1 MEKYNLDDKG
11 GLFKFIAKSPSKIVK
26 QGDNIEFKHFGTF
39 NLIKATA
46 SDITETSFR
55 IQSTDKIVDAKI
67 STGDH
72 VMLYYSTGDHY
83 IISGEVGTVNKLDP
97 IDLVIKVI
105 KIEKF
110 KDLIK
115 EKKYCVSL
123 NANFKIVGV
132 PENKQASI
140 KNISFGGIKADCNED
155 IMMEDIIEVTVY
167 VDKLNKMPFKGRI
180 VRKNKIDN
188 KYEYGVEYSEV
199 TESSNKLLT
208 RLIHDIEGR
217 I

>member
-1 MEKYNLDDKG
+1 MEKYNLDEKG

-26 QGDNIEFKHFGTF
+26 QGDSIELKHFGIF
-39 NLIKATA
+39 NLIKSTA

-72 VMLYYSTGDHY
+72 VMLYYSTGDNY
-83 IISGEVGTVNKLDP
+83 VITGIVGTVNKLDP
-97 IDLVIKVI
+97 IDLVIKVV

-123 NANFKIVGV
+123 NANFKIVGLA
-132 PENKQASI
+132 ESKQAAV
-140 KNISFGGIKADCNED
+140 KNISFGGIKADCSED
-155 IMMEDIIEVTVY
+155 IMLEDTIDVTIY

-180 VRKNKIDN
+180 VRKNKVDN
-188 KYEYGVEYSEV
+188 KFEYGVEYSEV

-208 RLIHDIEGR
+208 RLIYDIESR
-217 I
+217 V

>member
-26 QGDNIEFKHFGTF
+26 QGDSIELKHFGIF
-39 NLIKATA
+39 NLIKAAA

-55 IQSTDKIVDAKI
+55 IQSTDKIADAKI

-72 VMLYYSTGDHY
+72 VMLYYSTGDNY
-83 IISGEVGTVNKLDP
+83 IITGEVGTVNKLDP
-97 IDLVIKVI
+97 IDLVIKVV
-105 KIEKF
+105 KIEKL
-110 KDLIK
+110 KDLVK

-123 NANFKIVGV
+123 NAGFKIVGV
-132 PENKQASI
+132 PESKQAAV
-140 KNISFGGIKADCNED
+140 KNVSFGGIKANCNED
-155 IMMEDIIEVTVY
+155 IMMEDIIEVTIY
-167 VDKLNKMPFKGRI
+167 IDKLNKMPFKGRI

-188 KYEYGVEYSEV
+188 KYEYGVEYSEM
-199 TESSNKLLT
+199 TETSNKLLT
-208 RLIHDIEGR
+208 RLIYDIESR